1 MSDDDKPPSS
11 GDSSGGDRSGR
22 SRASVLGLIATWLRR
37 GLGRNNGASWQE
49 SLGEILA
56 EEEIAEQIS
65 PHERDLLLN
74 LLRFGALTA
83 EDAMVPR
90 NDITA
95 VEIAA
100 TLDQVVATIKAEGHS
115 RMPLYRGNLDD
126 VVGMIHVRDVMRHWG
141 EDGPFDP
148 NAIRRDILFVPQSMP
163 IPALLK
169 EMRETRLHMAVV
181 VDEYGGTHGLVTI
194 EDLVEE
200 IVGEIEDE
208 HDAVDA
214 PALIHLDGGAVEAD
228 ARVRVDE
235 LERDLAVSLLDNAV
249 EDAVDTLG
257 GLVFTLAERVPRAG
271 ERIRHPAG
279 FTFEVLEADPRR
291 IKRLRVSRTE
301 PRPADGR
308 P

>member
-1 MSDDDKPPSS
+1 MSEDDKPPSS
-11 GDSSGGDRSGR
+11 SDSAGGDRSGR
-22 SRASVLGLIATWLRR
+22 VRASVVGLIGNWLRK
-37 GLGRNNGASWQE
+37 GLGRGNGLSWRE
-49 SLGEILA
+49 SLGEILE

-74 LLRFGALTA
+74 LLRFGSLTA

-95 VEIAA
+95 VEITAP
-100 TLDQVVATIKAEGHS
+100 LDEVVATIKEEGHS

-126 VVGMIHVRDVMRHWG
+126 IVGMIHIRDVMGHWG
-141 EDGPFDP
+141 GNGPFDLE
-148 NAIRRDILFVPQSMP
+148 AIRRDILFVPESMP

-169 EMRETRLHMAVV
+169 EMRETRLHMAVI

-194 EDLVEE
+194 EDVVEE

-208 HDAVDA
+208 HDEVEA
-214 PALIHLDGGAVEAD
+214 PALVRLDDGAMEAD

-235 LERDLAVSLLDNAV
+235 LERHLAVPLLDGDE

-271 ERIRHPAG
+271 ERICHPAG
-279 FTFEVLEADPRR
+279 FAFDVLEADPRR

-301 PRPADGR
+301 SHPAHGR
-308 P
+308 L

>member
-11 GDSSGGDRSGR
+11 GDSTGGDRSGR
-22 SRASVLGLIATWLRR
+22 VRSSVVRLLGSWLRK
-37 GLGRNNGASWQE
+37 GLGRNNGASWRE
-49 SLGEILA
+49 SLGEVLA
-56 EEEIAEQIS
+56 EGEIAEQIS

-74 LLRFGALTA
+74 LLRFGGLTA

-95 VEIAA
+95 VDTAA
-100 TLDQVVATIKAEGHS
+100 SLDEVVATIKAEGHS

-126 VVGMIHVRDVMRHWG
+126 IVGMIHIRDVMGHWG
-141 EDGPFDP
+141 EDGLFDLDSM
-148 NAIRRDILFVPQSMP
+148 RRDILFVPQSMP

-208 HDAVDA
+208 HDAVDT
-214 PALIHLDGGAVEAD
+214 PALVRLDDGAVEAD

-235 LERDLAVSLLDNAV
+235 LERHLAVPLLDGAV

-257 GLVFTLAERVPRAG
+257 GLVFALAERVPRVG
-271 ERIRHPAG
+271 EQIPHPAG

-291 IKRLRVSRTE
+291 IKRLRVSRGE
-301 PRPADGR
+301 PRRALGR

>member
-1 MSDDDKPPSS
+1 MSEDDKPPSS
-11 GDSSGGDRSGR
+11 SDSVGGDRSGR
-22 SRASVLGLIATWLRR
+22 ARASVVGLIGNWLRK
-37 GLGRNNGASWQE
+37 GLGRGNGGSWRE
-49 SLGEILA
+49 SLGEILE
-56 EEEIAEQIS
+56 EEEIADQIS
-65 PHERDLLLN
+65 PDERDLLLN
-74 LLRFGALTA
+74 LLRFGSLTA

-95 VEIAA
+95 VEITAP
-100 TLDQVVATIKAEGHS
+100 LDEVVAIIKEEGHS
-115 RMPLYRGNLDD
+115 RMPLYRGDLDEI
-126 VVGMIHVRDVMRHWG
+126 VGMIHIRDVMGHWG
-141 EDGPFDP
+141 GDGPFDLE
-148 NAIRRDILFVPQSMP
+148 AIRREILYVPESMP

-169 EMRETRLHMAVV
+169 EMRETRLHMAVI

-194 EDLVEE
+194 EDVVEE

-208 HDAVDA
+208 HDEIEA
-214 PALIHLDGGAVEAD
+214 PALIRLDDGAMEAD

-235 LERDLAVSLLDNAV
+235 LERQLSVPLLDGDE

-257 GLVFTLAERVPRAG
+257 GLVFTLAERVPRVG
-271 ERIRHPAG
+271 EQICHPVG

-301 PRPADGR
+301 SHPAHGR